1 MPEETP
7 SQPQAQ
13 FKPNIYPV
21 MYWALAFGVIAG
33 LVLFVVFLLARF
45 ITVIWFP
52 VFLAGLI
59 WGAYRNYQ
67 KQKVQWHKFNG
78 MPVPA
83 ASPLEEFKQATRD
96 IIDASRD
103 MVAQQA
109 EEDAELALA
118 AQQTLTQEEVL
129 NEEATPTPEQP
140 PQPPTPPTPPP
151 VPPRIV

>member
-1 MPEETP
+1 MPAEAP
-7 SQPQAQ
+7 QPPTQ
-13 FKPNIYPV
+13 FKPNIYPI

-33 LVLFVVFLLARF
+33 LVLFVVYLLARF

-67 KQKVQWHKFNG
+67 KQKAEWHKYNG
-78 MPVPA
+78 MPVPPLA
-83 ASPLEEFKQATRD
+83 PLEEFKQAAHD

-109 EEDAELALA
+109 AEDAELARQA
-118 AQQTLTQEEVL
+118 EQTLTQEEVMT
-129 NEEATPTPEQP
+129 EEPAPGTEIP
-140 PQPPTPPTPPP
+140 PPPNPPPPPPP
-151 VPPRIV
+151 VPPRAV